1 MVLPRRSSRAPSA
14 WSSRFR
20 SPGPAHLAVYLP
32 REHPLASS
40 LHPLTQA
47 DTLCLILIR
56 GVVGMFHGNI
66 CLPLSL
72 LAGPE
77 LGAGAA
83 STSLTAPGLG
93 PGTQW
98 VLNNDSGD
106 GSELVY
112 AVIPLPALSLWS
124 QQLC

>member
-1 MVLPRRSSRAPSA
+1 M
-14 WSSRFR
+14 
-20 SPGPAHLAVYLP
+20 
-32 REHPLASS
+32 
-40 LHPLTQA
+40 
-47 DTLCLILIR
+47 
-56 GVVGMFHGNI
+56 
-66 CLPLSL
+66 LSL

-83 STSLTAPGLG
+83 STSLTTPGLG